1 MLAPLPPTFSWTE
14 PDYTPSWN
22 QSLASGV
29 WFLIELALDTSAEW
43 GFGSYLMR
51 NRELNKIGVLLARWA
66 WEDIDLYLNILLSSP
81 EYTAFLRIVS
91 MQFVPAG
98 NAFSC
103 KQQRTQPSGTLRA
116 RKFTLSCNKKL
127 RDRVAPGLINSVVQC
142 YYQDSGVHPQSPC
155 SLT

>member
-1 MLAPLPPTFSWTE
+1 M
-14 PDYTPSWN
+14 
-22 QSLASGV
+22 SL
-29 WFLIELALDTSAEW
+29 I
-43 GFGSYLMR
+43 
-51 NRELNKIGVLLARWA
+51 
-66 WEDIDLYLNILLSSP
+66 ILSIFIS
-81 EYTAFLRIVS
+81 EIVIFLRIVS

-155 SLT
+155 SLTSGSQVSHLGTRVKKGKVKVPQQFL